1 MRCRP
6 QDQRVGRVDVG
17 HHVEPR
23 ARFTIGHDV
32 ADGERLRSSWVTV
45 SALGFSMCQTYRSTE
60 GYVYQPAL

>member
-23 ARFTIGHDV
+23 ARFTVGHDV
-32 ADGERLRSSWVTV
+32 ADGERLELVVTV
-45 SALGFSMCQTYRSTE
+45 SALGFSMCQTYRSTQ